1 MSDFPDA
8 MPKREFCK
16 RHGISP
22 STYDHLPTDLRP
34 REIRIGDHRGAKILI
49 TREAAAD
56 WRRMMEQRTAEI
68 AAANSEAA

>member
-1 MSDFPDA
+1 MPDIRGA
-8 MPKREFCK
+8 RPKREFCEA
-16 RHGISP
+16 HGISV
-22 STYDHLPTDLRP
+22 STYDHLPKELRP

-49 TREAAAD
+49 SDEAAAD